1 MSLNRTLAGLITT
14 TGDVKSASLD
24 NAASLTVYS
33 TKEDLP
39 TSGMSTGDQA
49 YVTGNSRFYISN
61 GSGWYNVA
69 LINATPALTISPS
82 GTIELDTEN
91 LTSTT
96 ITLTATDSDNA
107 VAGLTYSVES
117 DGNFAGLGTIS
128 QDSSVF
134 TITPLSEDSA
144 TTTSATLTFK
154 ASDGISFGTGSSVI
168 SLVFSVQYS
177 SYTSFL
183 LKGRAYGDDNQIDSG
198 SLGMT
203 ITENGNIASVALSP
217 YHPGGYSTVFD
228 GTGDYLLTGTTSDA
242 LGTNDFTM
250 ECWVY
255 PTAAVDAVVF
265 DARSGSASNRPTI
278 AIVSS
283 QLMYQTNG
291 TSRIQAGSV
300 PTNTW
305 SHLAIVRNS
314 NVIYAYVNGTQVGT
328 YSDTSDYGTATR
340 YMLGADDD
348 GSPNAYFVGFV
359 RDARVVVGTAVY
371 TSNFTVPNKPLT
383 AIANTSLLTCHL
395 PYIADGSTNDLSFT
409 FVGDT
414 STRRFGPYD
423 HKSYLRENHGGSVYI
438 ENGNTNYLSLGSNNL
453 RTLGNS
459 DWTLEGWIYPM
470 SSSQQKWMSCRQ
482 SSDGYEFFIYWDGKW
497 GFEGFGSNNTSGQQN
512 DAVVYPI
519 RQWYHLAYVNSTTDT
534 KIYINGKLSHTYNNS
549 FTWGASVD
557 NNFGRAI
564 NTQEDA
570 GPGYVTDLRF
580 TRSQVYTSDF
590 TPPTAPLTAIANTE
604 LLTMRNRNNIMDV
617 SSGFRMTGTA
627 GLQAAVTKF
636 NTDTSKYA
644 LYMNGSTYVDVPPS
658 NNAMYPLD
666 LHANDFTIETWVY
679 PTANSNNYP
688 SFITSVSGWSSGAY
702 GHRFDNTGQGGKF
715 SFHLNGVGD
724 PFLSSS
730 STYSHDQWY
739 HYALTREGN
748 TWKMWINGTLQASGT
763 SSASYN
769 LNYGG
774 MRFGWAAWDGANGYF
789 TGYIQDTRITKGL
802 ARYTSA
808 FTPPTAEFDA

>member
-1 MSLNRTLAGLITT
+1 M
-14 TGDVKSASLD
+14 
-24 NAASLTVYS
+24 
-33 TKEDLP
+33 
-39 TSGMSTGDQA
+39 
-49 YVTGNSRFYISN
+49 TGNSRFYISN

-69 LINATPALTISPS
+69 LVNATPALSISPT
-82 GTIELDTEN
+82 GEILLDADN

-107 VAGLTYSVES
+107 VAGLTFSVDS

-144 TTTSATLTFK
+144 TTSSSTLTFK
-154 ASDGISFGTGSSVI
+154 ASDGISFGSGTSII
-168 SLVFSVQYS
+168 SLKFSVPNS
-177 SYTSFL
+177 HYTSFL
-183 LKGRAYGDDNQIDSG
+183 LKGRAYGDDNQVDSG

-203 ITENGNIASVALSP
+203 ITENGSIASTAFSP
-217 YHPGGYSTVFD
+217 YHPGGYSTYFD
-228 GTGDYLLTGTTSDA
+228 GTGDYILTGTTSDA
-242 LGTNDFTM
+242 LGTDDFTM
-250 ECWVY
+250 ECWVW
-255 PTAAVDAVVF
+255 PSATGDDVVF

-300 PTNTW
+300 PSFEW

-340 YMLGADDD
+340 YMIGADDD
-348 GSPNAYFVGFV
+348 GSPNAYFTGYV

-371 TSNFTVPNKPLT
+371 TSNFTAPTKPLT

-409 FVGDT
+409 IAGNT
-414 STRRFGPYD
+414 YTRRFGPYD
-423 HKSYLRENHGGSVYI
+423 YKTYLREDHSGSLYMPSSSS
-438 ENGNTNYLSLGSNNL
+438 NYLVLGSNNL
-453 RTLGNS
+453 RNLGNS
-459 DWTLEGWIYPM
+459 DWTLEAWIYPT
-470 SSSQQKWMSCRQ
+470 STSQQKFMSSRQ
-482 SSDGYEFFIYWDGKW
+482 SSNGYEFFIYWDQKW

-512 DAVVYPI
+512 DGVAYPI
-519 RQWYHLAYVNSTTDT
+519 NQWYHLAYVNNTSNT

-549 FTWGASVD
+549 FTWATSVD
-557 NNFGRAI
+557 NLIGRSI
-564 NTQEDA
+564 NGLEDA
-570 GPGYVTDLRF
+570 GPGYITDLRF
-580 TRSQVYTSDF
+580 TRSQVYTGNF
-590 TPPTAPLTAIANTE
+590 TPPTSPLTAITNTE
-604 LLTMRNRNNIMDV
+604 LLTMRNRNNIMDAATGLRL
-617 SSGFRMTGTA
+617 SGTA
-627 GLQAAVTKF
+627 TLQASVTKF
-636 NTDTSKYA
+636 NTSTSKYA
-644 LYMNGSTYVDVPPS
+644 LYMNGSTYVDVPS
-658 NNAMYPLD
+658 ANNDTYPLD
-666 LHANDFTIETWVY
+666 LHAKDFTIETWVY

-688 SFITSVSGWSSGAY
+688 SFITSVTGWSSGAY

-763 SSASYN
+763 NSGFYN
-769 LNYGG
+769 LDYGG
-774 MRFGWAAWDGANGYF
+774 MRFGWAAWDGGNGYF

-802 ARYTSA
+802 ARYTSN
-808 FTPPTAEFDA
+808 FTPPTAEFDG

>member
-1 MSLNRTLAGLITT
+1 MTLLTDIKSSVISAAGA
-14 TGDVKSASLD
+14 G
-24 NAASLTVYS
+24 LTVYA

-39 TSGMSTGDQA
+39 TSGLTSGDQA

-69 LINATPALTISPS
+69 LVNATPALSISPT
-82 GTIELDTEN
+82 GEILLDADN

-107 VAGLTYSVES
+107 VAGLTFSVDS

-144 TTTSATLTFK
+144 TTSSSTLTFK
-154 ASDGISFGTGSSVI
+154 ASDGISFGSGTSII
-168 SLVFSVQYS
+168 SLKFSVPNS
-177 SYTSFL
+177 HYTSFL
-183 LKGRAYGDDNQIDSG
+183 LKGRAYGDDNQVDSG

-203 ITENGNIASVALSP
+203 ITENGSIASTAFSP
-217 YHPGGYSTVFD
+217 YHPGGYSTYFD
-228 GTGDYLLTGTTSDA
+228 GTGDYILTGTTSDA
-242 LGTNDFTM
+242 LGTDDFTM
-250 ECWVY
+250 ECWVW
-255 PTAAVDAVVF
+255 PSATGDDVVF

-300 PTNTW
+300 PSFEW

-340 YMLGADDD
+340 YMIGADDD
-348 GSPNAYFVGFV
+348 GSPNAYFTGYV

-371 TSNFTVPNKPLT
+371 TSNFTAPTKPLT

-409 FVGDT
+409 IAGNT
-414 STRRFGPYD
+414 YTRRFGPYD
-423 HKSYLRENHGGSVYI
+423 YKTYLREDHSGSLYMPSSSS
-438 ENGNTNYLSLGSNNL
+438 NYLVLGSNNL
-453 RTLGNS
+453 RNLGNS
-459 DWTLEGWIYPM
+459 DWTLEAWIYPT
-470 SSSQQKWMSCRQ
+470 STSQQKFMSSRQ
-482 SSDGYEFFIYWDGKW
+482 SSNGYEFFIYWDQKW

-512 DAVVYPI
+512 DGVAYPI
-519 RQWYHLAYVNSTTDT
+519 NQWYHLAYVNNTSNT

-549 FTWGASVD
+549 FTWATSVD
-557 NNFGRAI
+557 NLIGRSI
-564 NTQEDA
+564 NGLEDA
-570 GPGYVTDLRF
+570 GPGYITDLRF
-580 TRSQVYTSDF
+580 TRSQVYTGNF
-590 TPPTAPLTAIANTE
+590 TPPTSPLTAITNTE
-604 LLTMRNRNNIMDV
+604 LLTMRNRNNIMDAATGLRL
-617 SSGFRMTGTA
+617 SGTA
-627 GLQAAVTKF
+627 TLQASVTKF
-636 NTDTSKYA
+636 NTSTSKYA
-644 LYMNGSTYVDVPPS
+644 LYMNGSTYVDVPS
-658 NNAMYPLD
+658 ANNDTYPLD
-666 LHANDFTIETWVY
+666 LHAKDFTIETWVY

-688 SFITSVSGWSSGAY
+688 SFITSVTGWSSGAY

-763 SSASYN
+763 NSGFYN
-769 LNYGG
+769 LDYGG
-774 MRFGWAAWDGANGYF
+774 MRFGWAAWDGGNGYF

-802 ARYTSA
+802 ARYTSN
-808 FTPPTAEFDA
+808 FTPPTAEFDG